1 MIKSLIV
8 VGVAVVLIIVTA
20 TQNTKSSVGV
30 SIITSSLLL
39 AYIVGIVYDSAYD
52 TPTSLGNVAPMAA
65 PPDLVRRSS
74 STSEFLH
81 SLPLPTTDPGEYTPT
96 GRRLTPRRRRK
107 IMRSIKSAA
116 KEHTALLS
124 KSPEIQ
130 SIARESGI
138 TPKQVLHRMTS
149 YIPSL
154 PSARTTGKVITAGM
168 VTAGAVHHLSGHGN
182 SQSVAMGG
190 STLGP
195 FMSAANHS
203 NIPRVVMQEPQFSHR
218 NMPQYVRSQGLFG

>member
-52 TPTSLGNVAPMAA
+52 TPTSLAPMAA
-65 PPDLVRRSS
+65 PPVPVRRSS
-74 STSEFLH
+74 STSDFLH
-81 SLPLPTTDPGEYTPT
+81 SLPLPTTDPGEHTPT
-96 GRRLTPRRRRK
+96 GKRLTPRRRRK

-124 KSPEIQ
+124 KTPEIQ

-149 YIPSL
+149 YVPSL
-154 PSARTTGKVITAGM
+154 PSARTTGAVTLGM
-168 VTAGAVHHLSGHGN
+168 LTAGAVHHLNGQGN
-182 SQSVAMGG
+182 SQSVATGG

>member
-65 PPDLVRRSS
+65 PPNLVRQSS
-74 STSEFLH
+74 STSDFLQ

-124 KSPEIQ
+124 KTPEIQ

-149 YIPSL
+149 YMPSL
-154 PSARTTGKVITAGM
+154 PSARTTGAVTLGM
-168 VTAGAVHHLSGHGN
+168 LTAGAVHHLNGPGN
-182 SQSVAMGG
+182 SQSVATGG

>member
-8 VGVAVVLIIVTA
+8 VGIAVVLIIVTA

-65 PPDLVRRSS
+65 PPVPVRRSS
-74 STSEFLH
+74 STSDFLH
-81 SLPLPTTDPGEYTPT
+81 SLPLPTTNPGEHTPT
-96 GRRLTPRRRRK
+96 GKRLTPRRRRK

-116 KEHTALLS
+116 KEHTPLLS
-124 KSPEIQ
+124 KTPEIQ

-149 YIPSL
+149 YVPSL
-154 PSARTTGKVITAGM
+154 PSARTTGAVTLGM
-168 VTAGAVHHLSGHGN
+168 LTAGAVHHLNGQGN
-182 SQSVAMGG
+182 SQSVATGG

>member
-20 TQNTKSSVGV
+20 TQNTKSSIGV

-65 PPDLVRRSS
+65 PPDPVRRSS
-74 STSEFLH
+74 STSDFLH
-81 SLPLPTTDPGEYTPT
+81 SLPLPTTDPGEHTPT
-96 GRRLTPRRRRK
+96 GKRLTPRRRRK

-149 YIPSL
+149 YMPSL
-154 PSARTTGKVITAGM
+154 PSARTTGAVTLGM
-168 VTAGAVHHLSGHGN
+168 LTAGAVHHLNGHGN
-182 SQSVAMGG
+182 SQSVATGG

>member
-30 SIITSSLLL
+30 SIITSLLL
-39 AYIVGIVYDSAYD
+39 IAYIVGIVYDSAYD
-52 TPTSLGNVAPMAA
+52 TPTSIGNVTPMAA

-74 STSEFLH
+74 STSDFLH
-81 SLPLPTTDPGEYTPT
+81 SLPLPTTDPGEHTPI
-96 GRRLTPRRRRK
+96 GKRLTPRRRRK

-124 KSPEIQ
+124 KTPEIQ

-149 YIPSL
+149 YVPSL
-154 PSARTTGKVITAGM
+154 PSARTTGAVTLGM
-168 VTAGAVHHLSGHGN
+168 LTAGAVHHLSGHGN
-182 SQSVAMGG
+182 SQSVATGG